1 VSSASGGP
9 PKLAPFGLTL
19 RRDGTFW
26 HEGVQVTHPRLREQ
40 FLRSV
45 EWSEA
50 EGAFIV
56 RLRHF
61 RGWLDVEDTPWFVVA
76 YDAEQGEIE
85 LTDGTREPLQP
96 ETLRVDPDQV
106 LRCAVKGGRWDARF
120 THRGQAHLL
129 DAVESDGEELRLRVG
144 SRRVPLPESLRV

>member
-1 VSSASGGP
+1 VSGGP
-9 PKLAPFGLTL
+9 PRLAPFGLVL

-26 HEGVQVTHPRLREQ
+26 HEGVQVTHPKLRAH

-50 EGAFIV
+50 DGAFLV

-61 RGWLDVEDTPWFVVA
+61 RGWLDVEDTAWFVVA
-76 YDAEQGEIE
+76 YDAADGQID
-85 LTDGTREPLQP
+85 LTDGTREPLRA
-96 ETLRVDPDQV
+96 ETLRADPDGV
-106 LRCAVKGGRWDARF
+106 LRCAVKSGRFDARF

-129 DAVESDGEELRLRVG
+129 DALEDDGGDGLILHVGARRERLGLRV
-144 SRRVPLPESLRV
+144 

>member
-1 VSSASGGP
+1 VSQGQGP

-19 RRDGTFW
+19 RRDGSFW
-26 HEGVQVTHPRLREQ
+26 HEGAEVTHPRLRAH

-50 EGAFIV
+50 DGAFLV

-76 YDAEQGEIE
+76 YDAETGEIE
-85 LTDGTREPLQP
+85 LTDATRERLDAGS
-96 ETLRVDPDQV
+96 LRLDPDEV

-129 DAVESDGEELRLRVG
+129 DAIESEEQGLYLRMGARRELLRLRV
-144 SRRVPLPESLRV
+144 

>member
-1 VSSASGGP
+1 MSPGP
-9 PKLAPFGLTL
+9 PRLAPFGLVL

-26 HEGVQVTHPRLREQ
+26 HEGVQVTHPRLAAQ

-50 EGAFIV
+50 DGTFLV

-61 RGWLDVEDTPWFVVA
+61 RGWLDVEDTPWFVVS
-76 YDAEQGEIE
+76 YDEQSGEIE
-85 LTDGTREPLQP
+85 LTDGTREVLQP
-96 ETLRVDPDQV
+96 RTLRLDPDEV

-129 DAVESDGEELRLRVG
+129 DALEPAADGLRLRIG
-144 SRRVPLPESLRV
+144 GRHELLDLRV

>member
-1 VSSASGGP
+1 VTAGP
-9 PKLAPFGLTL
+9 PKLAPFGLSL
-19 RRDGTFW
+19 RRDGSFW
-26 HEGVQVTHPRLREQ
+26 HEGVPVTHARLHAQ

-50 EGAFIV
+50 DGAFLV

-76 YDAEQGEIE
+76 YDSASGEVE
-85 LTDGTREPLQP
+85 LTDGTREPLRI
-96 ETLRVDPDQV
+96 ETLRADDDDV

-120 THRGQAHLL
+120 THRGQALLL
-129 DAVESDGEELRLRVG
+129 DALEDCGDGLCLRAG
-144 SRRVPLPESLRV
+144 ARRVLLPASLRV

>member
-1 VSSASGGP
+1 VSQGP
-9 PKLAPFGLTL
+9 PRLAPFGLVL
-19 RRDGTFW
+19 RRDASFW
-26 HEGVQVTHPRLREQ
+26 HEGVRVTHARLAAQ

-50 EGAFIV
+50 DGAFLV

-61 RGWLDVEDTPWFVVA
+61 RGWLDVEDTPWFVVS
-76 YDAEQGEIE
+76 YDPESGEIE
-85 LTDGTREPLQP
+85 LTDGKREVLQP
-96 ETLRVDPDQV
+96 QTLRMDTDEV

-129 DAVESDGEELRLRVG
+129 DALEAGDDGLWLRIG
-144 SRRVPLPESLRV
+144 GRRERLDLDV

>member
-1 VSSASGGP
+1 MSQGP
-9 PKLAPFGLTL
+9 PRLAPFGLVL

-26 HEGVQVTHPRLREQ
+26 HEGVQVTHRRLAAQ

-50 EGAFIV
+50 DGAFLV

-61 RGWLDVEDTPWFVVA
+61 RGWLDVEDTPWFVVS
-76 YDAEQGEIE
+76 YDEASGEIE
-85 LTDGTREPLQP
+85 LTDGTREVLEPR
-96 ETLRVDPDQV
+96 TLRMDADDV

-129 DAVESDGEELRLRVG
+129 DALEPGDDGLRLRIAG
-144 SRRVPLPESLRV
+144 RHERLDLRV